1 MFGLFGRKHQI
12 CVPLDGRLISLS
24 SVSDPVFASE
34 MMGKGWAIEPTSNTI
49 VSPINGEVV
58 MIADTK
64 HAIGL
69 KTKEN
74 IELLIHV
81 GIDTV
86 VLNGEGFEI
95 KVHEGDKIKIGD
107 CLMIVDFQ
115 KLISKDYVTT
125 TMMILTNEAVQYK
138 ESEKLG
144 KNVMAG
150 DILLDY

>member
-1 MFGLFGRKHQI
+1 MFGLFSRKHQI

-74 IELLIHV
+74 VELLIHV

-86 VLNGEGFEI
+86 ALNGEGFEI
-95 KVHEGDKIKIGD
+95 KVRVGDKIKIGD
-107 CLMIVDFQ
+107 CLMVVDFQ
-115 KLISKDYVTT
+115 KLVSKEYKST
-125 TMMILTNEAVQYK
+125 TMMILTNEIIQYK
-138 ESEKLG
+138 EPEKLG
-144 KNVMAG
+144 QNVLAG
-150 DILLDY
+150 EVLLDY

>member
-1 MFGLFGRKHQI
+1 MFGLFSRKHQI
-12 CVPLDGRLISLS
+12 CVPLDGRLISLY

-74 IELLIHV
+74 VELLIHV

-86 VLNGEGFEI
+86 ALNGEGFEI
-95 KVHEGDKIKIGD
+95 KVRVGDKIKIGD
-107 CLMIVDFQ
+107 CLMVVDFQ
-115 KLISKDYVTT
+115 KLVSKEYKST
-125 TMMILTNEAVQYK
+125 TMMILTNEIIQYK
-138 ESEKLG
+138 EPEKLG
-144 KNVMAG
+144 QNVLAG
-150 DILLDY
+150 EVLLDY

>member
-1 MFGLFGRKHQI
+1 MFGLFSRKHQI
-12 CVPLDGRLISLS
+12 CVPVDGKLISLS

-34 MMGKGWAIEPTSNTI
+34 MMGKGWAIEPTTNTI

-74 IELLIHV
+74 VELLIHV

-86 VLNGEGFEI
+86 ALNGEGFEI
-95 KVHEGDKIKIGD
+95 KVGVGDKIKIGD
-107 CLMIVDFQ
+107 YLMRVDFQ
-115 KLISKDYVTT
+115 KLVSKDYPTT
-125 TMMILTNEAVQYK
+125 TMMILTNDSIQYK
-138 ESEKLG
+138 GSEKLG
-144 KNVMAG
+144 QNVMAG
-150 DILLDY
+150 EILLEY